1 MRSRTTLADVA
12 KRAGVNV
19 STVSRSLNQ
28 ETEGQ
33 VSKATVK
40 KIRKIADE
48 MAYSPNTVA
57 RGLRTRKSM
66 TIGVI
71 VPDLTNPI
79 FPPIVR
85 GVDSILFARG
95 YSALVVNTDNNAEI
109 ENALFDSLMERQ
121 VDGLIIA
128 TGHTERSMIAKYHNQ
143 GVKAVLVNRETSGV
157 PYPSVIG
164 DDAAG
169 IAAALEHLAAL
180 GHKKVLHL
188 AGPTILST
196 ASVRSNA
203 FTNSAKRLGLIT
215 KVVKATAL
223 SVSAGEIAMNKFLDA
238 NPKGVTAVLAGNDLL
253 ALGVFHALRKHGLR
267 TPEDI
272 SVIGFNNMQFSED
285 FNPSLTTV
293 SAPHFEM
300 GVESARL
307 LIDQIEG
314 KVTSPR
320 KITLPV
326 TLVIRES
333 SGPVPKR

>member
-1 MRSRTTLADVA
+1 MKSRTTLADVA

-19 STVSRSLNQ
+19 STVSRSLNH

-85 GVDSILFARG
+85 GVDSILFSRG

-128 TGHTERSMIAKYHNQ
+128 TGHTERSMIAKYQNQ
-143 GVKAVLVNRETSGV
+143 GVKAVLVNREGSGV
-157 PYPSVIG
+157 PFPSVIG

-180 GHKKVLHL
+180 GHKKILHL
-188 AGPTILST
+188 AGPTVFST
-196 ASVRSNA
+196 ASVRSVA
-203 FTNSAKRLGLIT
+203 FTNTAKRLSLSSKI
-215 KVVKATAL
+215 VKASSL
-223 SVSAGEIAMNKFLDA
+223 SVSAGEIAMNNFLEA
-238 NPKGVTAVLAGNDLL
+238 NPKSVTAVLAGNDLL
-253 ALGVFHALRKHGLR
+253 ALGVLHSLRKYGLR
-267 TPEDI
+267 APQDI
-272 SVIGFNNMQFSED
+272 SVVGFNNMPFSED

-307 LIDQIEG
+307 LLNQIEG
-314 KVTSPR
+314 KIASPR

-326 TLVIRES
+326 NLLVRES